1 MPHYAST
8 LNLSK
13 TRHDAAPLQ
22 PYMGCIGVHQSR
34 CIFERLAVIREI
46 LIQWRH
52 NDLLY
57 VVRTDAE
64 EWFEFVS
71 IKSLMAWIDSKHLQ
85 LACEVS

>member
-1 MPHYAST
+1 M
-8 LNLSK
+8 
-13 TRHDAAPLQ
+13 
-22 PYMGCIGVHQSR
+22 
-34 CIFERLAVIREI
+34 IREI

-71 IKSLMAWIDSKHLQ
+71 VKSLMAWIDSKHLQ